1 MTCYA
6 YAPAPTFALIT
17 YGIEALWEGEYLSRK
32 TNADGDPVETY
43 TYPIVTE
50 VGA

>member
-1 MTCYA
+1 MTCYT

-17 YGIEALWEGEYLSRK
+17 YGVDAYWRKYLHRK
-32 TNADGDPVETY
+32 TNADGDPMEIY

-50 VGA
+50 VGS